1 MTSFTATAVM
11 ILLSVVPATIIWPVV
26 TVKMYICSQRASVM
40 MRLTLWQRTAKKTL
54 LNLMKQL
61 CPLMFLSADRT
72 LT

>member
-11 ILLSVVPATIIWPVV
+11 IPLSVVPATIIWSVV
-26 TVKMYICSQRASVM
+26 TVKMYICSPRASVM

-54 LNLMKQL
+54 LNLMRQL
-61 CPLMFLSADRT
+61 CRLMFLSADRT